1 MRAMRRTSISVIS
14 VVAALTL
21 SACGGSTDEA
31 TTAESSSAI
40 KGGALIATEEAESAE
55 VDGVAEAEVETEV
68 AEDSQELSSNRVCPD
83 VSPADI
89 VACLES
95 KDNFLYILT
104 GGLGYF
110 LDGQFNDGPVT
121 VFAPT
126 DDAFEALGEE
136 DLALLRQDKECVR
149 IILTHHIKDSIYG
162 TDDLFKGGSKF
173 LDSVGF
179 SAIEESSD
187 GVITVDGAVVTSRDN
202 VVDNGIIHVI
212 DKVLIPKSAE
222 QCLNP

>member
-1 MRAMRRTSISVIS
+1 MRVMRRTAIAVVS

-31 TTAESSSAI
+31 TTAESSSAM
-40 KGGALIATEEAESAE
+40 KGGALSSEE
-55 VDGVAEAEVETEV
+55 EVEVLEGEAAVEGIEEIPDT
-68 AEDSQELSSNRVCPD
+68 SGLSSNRVCPD

-95 KDNFLYILT
+95 KDNFLYFLT

-126 DDAFEALGEE
+126 DDAFVALGDEVLDRLREDEE
-136 DLALLRQDKECVR
+136 CLSKL
-149 IILTHHIKDSIYG
+149 ITHHIKDSVYY
-162 TDDLFKGGSKF
+162 TDDLFTGGSKF
-173 LDSVGF
+173 LDDVGF

-212 DKVLIPKSAE
+212 DKVLIPNGFE
-222 QCLNP
+222 ECLNP

>member
-95 KDNFLYILT
+95 KENFLYILT

-126 DDAFEALGEE
+126 DDAFVALGDEVL
-136 DLALLRQDKECVR
+136 DRLRKDKECLSKL
-149 IILTHHIKDSIYG
+149 ITHHIKDSVYY
-162 TDDLFKGGSKF
+162 TDDLFTGGSKF
-173 LDSVGF
+173 LDDVGF

-187 GVITVDGAVVTSRDN
+187 GVITVDGAVVTSGDN

-212 DKVLIPKSAE
+212 DKVLIPNGFE
-222 QCLNP
+222 ECLNP

>member
-55 VDGVAEAEVETEV
+55 VDGVAEAEVEAEV

-95 KDNFLYILT
+95 KDNFLYFLT

-126 DDAFEALGEE
+126 DDAFVALGDEVL
-136 DLALLRQDKECVR
+136 DRLRKDKECLSKL
-149 IILTHHIKDSIYG
+149 ITHHIKDSVYY
-162 TDDLFKGGSKF
+162 TNDLFTGGSKF
-173 LDSVGF
+173 LDDVGF

-187 GVITVDGAVVTSRDN
+187 GVITVDGAVVTSGDN

-212 DKVLIPKSAE
+212 DKVLIPNGFE
-222 QCLNP
+222 ECLNP

>member
-1 MRAMRRTSISVIS
+1 MRRTAIAVVS

-31 TTAESSSAI
+31 TTAESSSAM
-40 KGGALIATEEAESAE
+40 KGGALSSEE
-55 VDGVAEAEVETEV
+55 EVEVLEGEAAVEGIEEIPDT
-68 AEDSQELSSNRVCPD
+68 SGLSSNRVCPD

-95 KDNFLYILT
+95 KDNFLYFLT

-126 DDAFEALGEE
+126 DDAFVALGDEVLDRLREDEE
-136 DLALLRQDKECVR
+136 CLSKL
-149 IILTHHIKDSIYG
+149 ITHHIKDSVYY
-162 TDDLFKGGSKF
+162 TDDLFTGGSKF
-173 LDSVGF
+173 LDDVGF

-212 DKVLIPKSAE
+212 DKVLIPNGFE
-222 QCLNP
+222 ECLNP

>member
-1 MRAMRRTSISVIS
+1 MRVMRRTAIAVVS
-14 VVAALTL
+14 VVAALVL
-21 SACGGSTDEA
+21 SACGGSTDES
-31 TTAESSSAI
+31 TTAESSSAM
-40 KGGALIATEEAESAE
+40 KGGALSSEE
-55 VDGVAEAEVETEV
+55 EVEVLEGEAAVEGIEEIPDT
-68 AEDSQELSSNRVCPD
+68 SGLSSNRVCPD

-95 KDNFLYILT
+95 KDNFLYFLT

-126 DDAFEALGEE
+126 DDAFVALGDEVLDRLREDEE
-136 DLALLRQDKECVR
+136 CLSKL
-149 IILTHHIKDSIYG
+149 ITHHIKDSVYY
-162 TDDLFKGGSKF
+162 TDDLFTGGSKF
-173 LDSVGF
+173 LDDVGF

-212 DKVLIPKSAE
+212 DKVLIPNGFE
-222 QCLNP
+222 ECLNP

>member
-40 KGGALIATEEAESAE
+40 KGGALSSEE
-55 VDGVAEAEVETEV
+55 EVEVLEGEAAVEGIEEIPDT
-68 AEDSQELSSNRVCPD
+68 SGLSSNRVCPD

-95 KDNFLYILT
+95 KDNFLYFLT

-126 DDAFEALGEE
+126 DDAFVALGDEVLDRLREDEE
-136 DLALLRQDKECVR
+136 CLSKL
-149 IILTHHIKDSIYG
+149 ITHHIKDSVYY
-162 TDDLFKGGSKF
+162 TDDLFTGGSKF
-173 LDSVGF
+173 LDDVGF

-212 DKVLIPKSAE
+212 DKVLIPNGFE
-222 QCLNP
+222 ECLNP

>member
-1 MRAMRRTSISVIS
+1 MPAMRRTSISVIS

-40 KGGALIATEEAESAE
+40 KGGALSSEE
-55 VDGVAEAEVETEV
+55 EVEVLEGEAAVEGIEEIPDT
-68 AEDSQELSSNRVCPD
+68 SGLSSNRVCPD

-95 KDNFLYILT
+95 KDNFLYFLT

-126 DDAFEALGEE
+126 DDAFVALGDEVLDRLREDEE
-136 DLALLRQDKECVR
+136 CLSKL
-149 IILTHHIKDSIYG
+149 ITHHIKDSVYY
-162 TDDLFKGGSKF
+162 TDDLFTGGSKF
-173 LDSVGF
+173 LDDVGF

-212 DKVLIPKSAE
+212 DKVLIPNGFE
-222 QCLNP
+222 ECLNP